1 MPARRLRKTNPI
13 AHLSGSGAPA
23 QVEAELMALEQNVS
37 MTTSQA
43 ANLVSHGANTM
54 LERHI
59 DMRSRVDAA
68 NAASD
73 DQVSPDR

>member
-1 MPARRLRKTNPI
+1 M
-13 AHLSGSGAPA
+13 
-23 QVEAELMALEQNVS
+23 VLEQNVS
-37 MTTSQA
+37 MATSQA
-43 ANLVSHGANTM
+43 VNLVSHGANTM